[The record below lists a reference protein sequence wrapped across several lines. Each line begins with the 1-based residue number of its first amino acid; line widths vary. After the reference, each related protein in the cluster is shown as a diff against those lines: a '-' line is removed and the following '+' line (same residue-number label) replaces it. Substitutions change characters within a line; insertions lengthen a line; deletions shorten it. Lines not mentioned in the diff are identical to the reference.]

1 MPVEAKPLFRP
12 DVLRD
17 HLQRFTLP
25 ASVETHRPLL
35 DKWATMLKSERA
47 NRFNEKELLPDFLT
61 DIFCGL
67 LGYARPHDSPERF
80 TFSREKHVEV
90 DGKFADAA
98 IDSLVDFGEYQPFR
112 DRHAEPKSYRSTS
125 ISLCATSNSY
135 RFTNAAKSKNL
146 TRCRISRNALYPSL
160 D

>member
-25 ASVETHRPLL
+25 TSVESHRPLL

-61 DIFCGL
+61 DIFCGM

-90 DGKFADAA
+90 DGKFADAVLGHF
-98 IDSLVDFGEYQPFR
+98 IG
-112 DRHAEPKSYRSTS
+112 DREEFVVAVEG
-125 ISLCATSNSY
+125 
-135 RFTNAAKSKNL
+135 
-146 TRCRISRNALYPSL
+146 
-160 D
+160 